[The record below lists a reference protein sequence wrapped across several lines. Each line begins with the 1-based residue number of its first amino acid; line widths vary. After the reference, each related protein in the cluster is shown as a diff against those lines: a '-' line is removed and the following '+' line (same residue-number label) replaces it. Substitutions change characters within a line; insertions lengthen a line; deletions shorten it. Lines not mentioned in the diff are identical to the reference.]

1 MAVLPRGTCIRQGFV
16 VTCVE
21 FRPSIITCC
30 LYSQMIHF
38 APLNLSVFEYLNI
51 SMSLDFF
58 PTVITAYPC
67 GHAAGGKKP
76 TGLYQAP
83 HSTGV
88 ASPLIFLSAQ
98 SVGPCLLSS
107 LVYSISTDLLG
118 FIQRPPSPFPT
129 ENLLPSPLAD
139 IFSTPSSELLWYLP
153 FSSCA
158 SVILYYCSLLSM
170 SFM

>member
-58 PTVITAYPC
+58 PLSLQPTPVVMLLGAKNPQVCTRHLTALEWP
-67 GHAAGGKKP
+67 P
-76 TGLYQAP
+76 
-83 HSTGV
+83 
-88 ASPLIFLSAQ
+88 
-98 SVGPCLLSS
+98 LSS
-107 LVYSISTDLLG
+107 FSQPSQLVLAFFLLQ
-118 FIQRPPSPFPT
+118 FIPYLLTYQGSF
-129 ENLLPSPLAD
+129 NDHLLPSPLK
-139 IFSTPSSELLWYLP
+139 IFSLPHWQTSFLHHLLNFSGIYHFLLVPQSFSITAPSCL
-153 FSSCA
+153 
-158 SVILYYCSLLSM
+158 
-170 SFM
+170 